1 VKAGGHG
8 VFRGISLPLL
18 MVLPSLAL
26 VGWIIGYPLYDTVR
40 TSVHAVSRFGQVREF
55 VGAANFAALFRDTIF
70 WGSFGRTLIWTV
82 GVAGGALLISAP
94 VALVLNNDFAGRG
107 LARLIIMLPWAIS
120 VTMTG
125 IVWRWT
131 LNGQYGLLNASLE
144 SMGLL
149 GRPIEWLA
157 IADTAFP
164 IEIAVGILVA
174 IPLTVTVY
182 LGGLSSLPDDIFE
195 AARIDG
201 AGPTQRFRYLTLPL
215 LWPFLSIAFVL
226 NVIYAFNSFAII
238 WVLTQGDPANS
249 TDILVTYLYKVGF
262 RYGKLDEAAAMSLL
276 MFAFLLAFS
285 VLYASLAWRER
296 QA

>member
-1 VKAGGHG
+1 MKVGGHG
-8 VFRGISLPLL
+8 LSRSVSLPLL
-18 MVLPSLAL
+18 MVLPSL
-26 VGWIIGYPLYDTVR
+26 VRGGWSIGYPLYDTAR
-40 TSVHAVSRFGQVREF
+40 TSVHAVSRFGQVRDF

-131 LNGQYGLLNASLE
+131 LNGQYGLLNATLA

-149 GRPIEWLA
+149 GKPIEWLA
-157 IADTAFP
+157 ISDTAFP
-164 IEIAVGILVA
+164 IEIAVGVLVA
-174 IPLTVTVY
+174 IPLTVTIY
-182 LGGLSSLPDDIFE
+182 LGGLSSLPEDIFE

-201 AGPTQRFRYLTLPL
+201 AGPAQRFRYLTLPL
-215 LWPFLSIAFVL
+215 LLPFLSIAFVL

-262 RYGKLDEAAAMSLL
+262 RYGRLDEAAAMSLL

-296 QA
+296 DA